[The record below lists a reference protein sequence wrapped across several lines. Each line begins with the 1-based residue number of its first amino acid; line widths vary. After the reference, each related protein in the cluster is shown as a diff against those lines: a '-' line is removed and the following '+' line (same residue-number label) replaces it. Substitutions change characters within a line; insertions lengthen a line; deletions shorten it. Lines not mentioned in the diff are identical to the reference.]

1 MRNGTQTRESG
12 TKSIQ
17 SDTKSNRSGTNKKK
31 SDRLSDWELAELM
44 GTKRDTYT
52 RRRGAVRKR

>member
-1 MRNGTQTRESG
+1 MKEAQKRRDKPESVQHTNTEDKARE
-12 TKSIQ
+12 
-17 SDTKSNRSGTNKKK
+17 
-31 SDRLSDWELAELM
+31 RLSDRDLAELM